1 MAQPF
6 IEHVN
11 LTVSDPA
18 RTAQLM
24 IGLFGWHIRWEG
36 PAQNGGHSI
45 HVGSENAYLALYSNV
60 ESRGR
65 ANFPKGR
72 PLNHI
77 GVQVDD
83 LDAVEA
89 TAVALGMPPF
99 NHDNYGPGRRFYLLD
114 PDGVEFEIV
123 SYRGN

>member
-24 IGLFGWHIRWEG
+24 VGLFGWHIRWEG
-36 PAQNGGHSI
+36 PAQNGGHTV
-45 HVGSENAYLALYSNV
+45 HVGSDSAYIALYATD
-60 ESRGR
+60 EAQREAR
-65 ANFPKGR
+65 FPKGR

-83 LDAVEA
+83 LDAVDA
-89 TAVALGMPPF
+89 KAVALGMTPF
-99 NHDNYGPGRRFYLLD
+99 NHDDYAPGRRFYLLD
-114 PDGVEFEIV
+114 PDGIEFEVV
-123 SYRGN
+123 SYAAV